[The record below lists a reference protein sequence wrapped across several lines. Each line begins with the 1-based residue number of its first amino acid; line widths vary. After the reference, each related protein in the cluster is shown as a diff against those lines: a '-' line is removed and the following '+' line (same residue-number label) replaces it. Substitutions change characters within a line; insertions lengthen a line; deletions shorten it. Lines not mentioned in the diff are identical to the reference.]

1 VSVVVAHNRTDDT
14 DAQADM
20 DGRAA
25 AEVSGKKKSFR
36 AGFSSKLHHR

>member
-1 VSVVVAHNRTDDT
+1 VHKRTDDT

-25 AEVSGKKKSFR
+25 AEVSGKKESFW
-36 AGFSSKLHHR
+36 AGFSLKLHHR